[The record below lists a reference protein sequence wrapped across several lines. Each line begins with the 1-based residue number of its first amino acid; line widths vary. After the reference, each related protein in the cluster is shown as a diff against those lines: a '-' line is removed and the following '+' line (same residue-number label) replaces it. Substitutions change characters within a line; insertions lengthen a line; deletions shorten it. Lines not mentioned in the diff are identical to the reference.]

1 MAGSDAA
8 PPKEST
14 PLVGGKKGG
23 EESKDGDLGSVGS
36 KSFGEGS
43 VHLEGLEQE
52 EMKEKVVGAVGMGCG
67 GTSLATLFFAGDP
80 LSYFSGIIGTF
91 VGPYAAIQQSK
102 MTEVEALRRLNKDME
117 DQMGSLKEEN
127 DRLAD
132 QTNQLEQSVKKY
144 VHEGLCFFFIPVF
157 FSPHFGLSCP
167 FIHSLKETQKTFES
181 IQEAQGQSIDELE
194 KQLKDTQAIYESLED
209 NLHGEILQNL
219 INVVLGVDEDGD
231 GELDDNEIHELTI
244 KLEGLN
250 GFDLDD
256 EKFRQVIIDHG
267 RSVNAIMELVRHLL
281 DDKDGKDSEM
291 GQVFKIHEMEG

>member
-1 MAGSDAA
+1 
-8 PPKEST
+8 
-14 PLVGGKKGG
+14 
-23 EESKDGDLGSVGS
+23 
-36 KSFGEGS
+36 
-43 VHLEGLEQE
+43 
-52 EMKEKVVGAVGMGCG
+52 
-67 GTSLATLFFAGDP
+67 
-80 LSYFSGIIGTF
+80 
-91 VGPYAAIQQSK
+91 
-102 MTEVEALRRLNKDME
+102 
-117 DQMGSLKEEN
+117 
-127 DRLAD
+127 
-132 QTNQLEQSVKKY
+132 
-144 VHEGLCFFFIPVF
+144 
-157 FSPHFGLSCP
+157 
-167 FIHSLKETQKTFES
+167 
-181 IQEAQGQSIDELE
+181 
-194 KQLKDTQAIYESLED
+194 LKDTQAIYESLED